1 MTESERLD
9 ATFIALA
16 DPTRR
21 AILARLTK
29 GEATVMELAAPFDM
43 SQPAI
48 SKHIKML
55 ERAGL
60 VSRSRDA
67 QKRPV
72 KIEGIALK
80 QATDWLENYREIWE
94 ANFSRLD
101 TLLGELKAQRKKEQN

>member
-1 MTESERLD
+1 MSESERLD
-9 ATFIALA
+9 AIFVALS

-21 AILARLTK
+21 AMLAKLLD
-29 GEATVMELAAPFDM
+29 GEASVMELAEPFDM

-67 QKRPV
+67 QRRPV
-72 KIEGIALK
+72 KIEGVALK
-80 QATDWLENYREIWE
+80 QATDWLHRYREVWE

-101 TLLGELKAQRKKEQN
+101 TLLGDLKTKRTKEGN